1 MTHRLKET
9 IMNQIILHSLIRQAK
24 GSELLCMLLQ
34 KEYALLREG
43 RPDQVAG
50 LEMAVQE
57 LIRQLVREREFL
69 IRRLNVE
76 GFSRLGEYVE
86 TLSEADQHDVQSWQ
100 EKITAHE
107 QDSARQASVNADLA
121 MALWEQSGLLLSRF
135 QKQVAPTERN
145 TYTAR
150 GTWNSRPTPAALV
163 HGRL

>member
-1 MTHRLKET
+1 MD
-9 IMNQIILHSLIRQAK
+9 QIVLHSLIRQAK

-50 LEMAVQE
+50 FEMAVQE

-69 IRRLNVE
+69 IRRLNLE
-76 GFSRLGEYVE
+76 GFSRLGEYLD
-86 TLSEADQHDVQSWQ
+86 TLDEAARQAVHSWQ
-100 EKITAHE
+100 EKITACE

-121 MALWEQSGLLLSRF
+121 MALWEQSGLLLSQF

-150 GTWNSRPTPAALV
+150 GTWNSRPASAALV

>member
-1 MTHRLKET
+1 
-9 IMNQIILHSLIRQAK
+9 MNQIILHSLIRQSKA
-24 GSELLCMLLQ
+24 SELLCMLLQ
-34 KEYALLREG
+34 KEYSLLREG

-69 IRRLNVE
+69 IRRLGLE
-76 GFSRLGEYVE
+76 GFSRLGEYLE
-86 TLSEADQHDVQSWQ
+86 NLSESDRQTVDSWQ
-100 EKITAHE
+100 EKITAFE
-107 QDSARQASVNADLA
+107 QESARQSSVNAELA
-121 MALWEQSGLLLSRF
+121 MALWEQSGLLLSQF

-150 GTWNSRPTPAALV
+150 GTWNSRPASAALV